1 MPYPLVYEPLVR
13 AALLEDLGR
22 AGDLTTDTVVP
33 ADATVRARFVAR
45 HPGRVAGLAVSLSAF
60 RLLDP
65 GLTIE
70 TLISDGSDVSPGD
83 TLAVVS
89 GLARPILSAERTA
102 LNLLGRLCGI
112 ATATRALVQTV
123 EGCKARITCTR
134 KTTPGLRALEKE
146 AVRLG
151 GGSNHRFGLD
161 DAVLI
166 KDNHLI

>member
-33 ADATVRARFVAR
+33 ADAKARARFVAR
-45 HPGRVAGLAVSLSAF
+45 HPGRVAGLTVSLSAF

-65 GLTIE
+65 DLSIE
-70 TLISDGSDVSPGD
+70 TLIPDGSDVSPGD

-102 LNLLGRLCGI
+102 LNLLGRCAASRPPRAAWFRRWRAARRASPAPARPHPVCAPWRRRRCVLAAA
-112 ATATRALVQTV
+112 ATTASAWM
-123 EGCKARITCTR
+123 
-134 KTTPGLRALEKE
+134 TPC
-146 AVRLG
+146 
-151 GGSNHRFGLD
+151 
-161 DAVLI
+161 
-166 KDNHLI
+166 